1 MIKNL
6 LLGLL
11 CFSGTLGISAIQMAN
26 GEEISNVDMA
36 ASHKNIY
43 YDEDVS
49 SNKLENYFKDK
60 YSDYIGY
67 SQIYSEKNRSKCSK
81 LFSI

>member
-1 MIKNL
+1 
-6 LLGLL
+6 
-11 CFSGTLGISAIQMAN
+11 MAK

-67 SQIYSEKNRSKCSK
+67 SQIYSERKIVQNVRNYSQSQLNDHYNEVKNRTKK
-81 LFSI
+81 